1 MWLVIMV
8 AKCSNWGIR
17 QEKPK
22 RSKMRNTTKEM
33 RLMPVRSKMVYE
45 NLKQIWLGYLNMFP
59 KLIRQNSYN
68 IGTMNSTPLDEHAV

>member
-22 RSKMRNTTKEM
+22 LSKMRNTTKEM

-45 NLKQIWLGYLNMFP
+45 NLKQISLGYLNMFP
-59 KLIRQNSYN
+59 KLIR
-68 IGTMNSTPLDEHAV
+68 